1 MGRVLAID
9 PGSNSLGWSL
19 FDKGHLVRSGKIS
32 ARAKDPA
39 HTRLLH
45 IIDDLVNAVGV
56 MHDVVCVEKL
66 FRYNAS
72 LVWSVGA
79 VIAAT
84 RPEVLI
90 EVPIR
95 LWQAQTSDGYFK
107 DDEKDAVEIG
117 KTLIHYAR

>member
-1 MGRVLAID
+1 MLAID
-9 PGSNSLGWSL
+9 PGSNTLGWAL
-19 FDKGHLVRSGKIS
+19 FDKGHFVRSGKIS
-32 ARAKDPA
+32 ARGKDLA

-45 IIDDLVNAVGV
+45 IIDELVDIAGV

-95 LWQAQTSDGYFK
+95 LWQARLDENYVKSD
-107 DDEKDAVEIG
+107 ERDAIEIG
-117 KTLIHYAR
+117 KTLIEYAV